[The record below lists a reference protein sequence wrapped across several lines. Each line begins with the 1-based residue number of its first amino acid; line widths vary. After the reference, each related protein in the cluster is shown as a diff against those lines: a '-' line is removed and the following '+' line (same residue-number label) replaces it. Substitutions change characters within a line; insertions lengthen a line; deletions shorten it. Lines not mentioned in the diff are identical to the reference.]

1 MAKVKIQGHA
11 SGSGVFTITAPN
23 SNTDRTIT
31 LPDASVTLGTD
42 ATKLPLA
49 GGTLTGD
56 LNFGDNVDAN
66 FGAGADLKIYHDGSN
81 SYIDDVGTGNLNIKA
96 QNLKLLGSNNDSLL
110 FGQQGGAVTLYHSNA
125 AKFATT
131 STGITVTGALNESA
145 PYSGKILQRHSV
157 NPNTGHVQ
165 RGAAS
170 WGEIDTDLRVAITPL
185 FSNSI
190 IEVECV
196 FMFGG
201 RFTSNIT
208 HFKLYDH
215 TNSSDINL
223 DSAGSRSGAHGSVR
237 HVDTDINDVDMV
249 TIKARTT
256 ASNTNARTYAF
267 YSQNESG
274 TGNKNYFASESN
286 SGDLVYV
293 KPIITVTEIRV

>member
-1 MAKVKIQGHA
+1 MRGTEIRIK
-11 SGSGVFTITAPN
+11 SG
-23 SNTDRTIT
+23 
-31 LPDASVTLGTD
+31 
-42 ATKLPLA
+42 
-49 GGTLTGD
+49 
-56 LNFGDNVDAN
+56 GDNDDMATFIEN
-66 FGAGADLKIYHDGSN
+66 GAA
-81 SYIDDVGTGNLNIKA
+81 T
-96 QNLKLLGSNNDSLL
+96 L
-110 FGQQGGAVTLYHSNA
+110 FYSNA
-125 AKFATT
+125 AKIATT
-131 STGITVTGALNESA
+131 NTGVTVTGAVSESA
-145 PYSGKILQRHSV
+145 PRSGQILQRHSV
-157 NPNTGHVQ
+157 NPNPGHVQ

-170 WGEIDTDLRVAITPL
+170 WGEIDTDLRVAITAL
-185 FSNSI
+185 FSDSI

-223 DSAGSRSGAHGSVR
+223 DSAGNRSGAHGSVR